1 MPLASNKL
9 NIPVT
14 ITYDMK
20 DAIER
25 AWRAGQVKNRNEW
38 MRQAVLAKLAETP
51 EDERLAAILGL
62 YRETDETG
70 REWLLEAAKMANACH
85 PAGQ

>member
-25 AWRAGQVKNRNEW
+25 AWRTGQVKNRNEW

-70 REWLLEAAKMANACH
+70 REWLLEAAKMVNACH
-85 PAGQ
+85 PARQ